1 MKVFGGR
8 SEYPQT
14 IIIKLSYGILEMEA
28 YANECFVRLFVA
40 KKKKKKKKK
49 NK

>member
-14 IIIKLSYGILEMEA
+14 IIKLSFGTSEMEA

-40 KKKKKKKKK
+40 KKIKKINKK